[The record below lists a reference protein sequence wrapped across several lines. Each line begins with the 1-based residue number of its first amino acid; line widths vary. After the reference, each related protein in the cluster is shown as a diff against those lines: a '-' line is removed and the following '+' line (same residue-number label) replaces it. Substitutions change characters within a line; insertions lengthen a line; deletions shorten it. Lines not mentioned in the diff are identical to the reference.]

1 MQAGM
6 LWFDNDPQ
14 VDLNK
19 KIKKAADY
27 YNKKY
32 GRKPTLCFVNP
43 RMADKAKFRQGRIEV
58 RTNPSIMPNHL
69 WMGTEK
75 PPTV

>member
-1 MQAGM
+1 MQSGM

-14 VDLNK
+14 VELDK

-27 YNKKY
+27 YQKKY
-32 GRKPTLCFVNP
+32 GRKPTLCYVNP
-43 RMADKAKFRQGRIEV
+43 RMTKKGKFKKRGIEV
-58 RTNPSIMPNHL
+58 RTNASIMPNHL